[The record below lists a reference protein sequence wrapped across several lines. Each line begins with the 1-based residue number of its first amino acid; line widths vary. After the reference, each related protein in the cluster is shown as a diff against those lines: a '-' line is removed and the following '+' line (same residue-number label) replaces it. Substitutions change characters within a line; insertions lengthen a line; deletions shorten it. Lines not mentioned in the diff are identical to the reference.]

1 MQKPKLEKKLTKQEK
16 LKEMGRLEVLSKKQE
31 ALKPMLAV
39 DINSDHSDQEEKDKK
54 VVNIVSKS
62 WRNIISERK

>member
-1 MQKPKLEKKLTKQEK
+1 MQKPKLEKQLSKQEK

-31 ALKPMLAV
+31 ALKPMPAV
-39 DINSDHSDQEEKDKK
+39 DINSDHSEQEEKDKK